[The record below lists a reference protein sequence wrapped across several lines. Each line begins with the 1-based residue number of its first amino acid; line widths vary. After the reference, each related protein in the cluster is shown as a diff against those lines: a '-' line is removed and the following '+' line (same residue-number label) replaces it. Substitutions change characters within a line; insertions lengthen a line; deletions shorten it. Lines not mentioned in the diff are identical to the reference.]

1 MKLLRGENLMLFMG
15 GKSIAFATSH
25 TLELSLDTRE
35 ISTKDNGGK
44 WSEVEAGII
53 SWTMQSENL
62 VGNPG
67 EGKGY
72 DDLVD
77 AMIAREPV
85 DVVFALEGD
94 STNYDA
100 GKLDVV
106 PTGGWSAK
114 ASNGRKGKAL
124 ITSVS
129 LNAPN
134 GEYATMSI
142 ALTGVGE
149 LTKVGAITAPST
161 ARAAAPA
168 KA

>member
-1 MKLLRGENLMLFMG
+1 MLFLG

-77 AMIAREPV
+77 AMIARQPV
-85 DVVFALEGD
+85 DVIFALEGD
-94 STNYDA
+94 STNYDG
-100 GKLDVV
+100 GKLDAV
-106 PTGGWSAK
+106 PNGGWKAK
-114 ASNGRKGKAL
+114 TGNGRKGKAL

-142 ALTGVGE
+142 SMTGVGALE
-149 LTKVGAITAPST
+149 KVGAITAPST
-161 ARAAAPA
+161 STQTMAAAA

>member
-1 MKLLRGENLMLFMG
+1 MKIIKGENLMLFMG

-25 TLELSLDTRE
+25 TLEISLDTRE

-44 WSEVEAGII
+44 WSEVEAGIL

-85 DVVFALEGD
+85 DVVFSLEGD
-94 STNYDA
+94 STDYDA
-100 GKLDVV
+100 GKLDAV
-106 PTGGWSAK
+106 PSGGWK
-114 ASNGRKGKAL
+114 PKTSNGRKGKAL

-142 ALTGVGE
+142 SMTGVGE
-149 LTKVGAITAPST
+149 LTKVGAITA
-161 ARAAAPA
+161 AQAKAAAPA

>member
-1 MKLLRGENLMLFMG
+1 MLFMG

-25 TLELSLDTRE
+25 TLEISLDTRE

-44 WSEVEAGII
+44 WSEVEAGIL

-85 DVVFALEGD
+85 DVVFGLEGD
-94 STNYDA
+94 STDYDA
-100 GKLDVV
+100 GKLDAV
-106 PTGGWSAK
+106 PSGGWK
-114 ASNGRKGKAL
+114 PKTSNGRKGKAL

-142 ALTGVGE
+142 SMTGVGE
-149 LTKVGAITAPST
+149 LTKVGAITA
-161 ARAAAPA
+161 AQAKAAAPA

>member
-1 MKLLRGENLMLFMG
+1 MLFMG

-77 AMIAREPV
+77 AMIARQPV

-94 STNYDA
+94 STNYDG
-100 GKLDVV
+100 GKLDAV
-106 PTGGWSAK
+106 PSTGWKPKTG
-114 ASNGRKGKAL
+114 NGRKGKAL

-142 ALTGVGE
+142 SLTGVGALE
-149 LTKVGAITAPST
+149 KVGAITAPST
-161 ARAAAPA
+161 STQTMAAA